1 MNLEEHVGQESLS
14 DQQLLGEVG
23 LLQLPEEV
31 QSLLHLPHV
40 LRDVCGP
47 GELAET

>member
-14 DQQLLGEVG
+14 DQQVLGEVG
-23 LLQLPEEV
+23 LLQLPEE
-31 QSLLHLPHV
+31 SLLHLPHV